1 MKSNADIHQKLE
13 QLLAL
18 VTDKQTPNINCLW
31 GIAKDIQAIKLN
43 IKFFGYDLA
52 KRLSDALPA
61 NDNPANPGVLGL
73 KSKPSTQDDIESAW
87 VAYWAKKLDMAV
99 VYHRKVWE
107 LCYVMQALQDGKALG
122 AGKRGL
128 GFGCGEEPISSLLAS
143 MGIDVT
149 VTDLEPVAA
158 KRLGWLTTN
167 QHATAID
174 QCLRPNLVDRETF
187 LRHVTLKYVDMNEI
201 PSDMKDYDF
210 CWSVCALEHLGSIAK
225 GLDFVENSL
234 RTLKKGGIAV
244 HTTEFNFSNDQ
255 ETIDNWGTVLFQR
268 KHFEELAMRLRRK
281 GHILAELDFNIGDK
295 PMDKFIDLPPFTHDF
310 KGSLK
315 DMWANGA
322 NHMKLSLDGFPCTC
336 FGLIIRKA

>member
-61 NDNPANPGVLGL
+61 NDNPANPGVLRL

-234 RTLKKGGIAV
+234 RNYEKGRHRCPHNRIQ
-244 HTTEFNFSNDQ
+244 FLQ
-255 ETIDNWGTVLFQR
+255 
-268 KHFEELAMRLRRK
+268 
-281 GHILAELDFNIGDK
+281 
-295 PMDKFIDLPPFTHDF
+295 
-310 KGSLK
+310 
-315 DMWANGA
+315 
-322 NHMKLSLDGFPCTC
+322 
-336 FGLIIRKA
+336 